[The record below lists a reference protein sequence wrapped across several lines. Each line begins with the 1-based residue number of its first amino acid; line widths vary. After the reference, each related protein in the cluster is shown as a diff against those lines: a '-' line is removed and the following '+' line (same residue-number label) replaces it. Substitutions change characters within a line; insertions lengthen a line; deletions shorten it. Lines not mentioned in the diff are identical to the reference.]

1 VAFKIHIMKIKNRTK
16 QKLLEVFGI
25 IATLLFLNSGI
36 QAQPLTYQLYPYTYD
51 SLPELASP
59 YTRQDSVEI
68 MMVITKDNKYA
79 VVPVTM
85 ENGKPLLYS
94 YKVGT
99 FMGKDQQLF
108 INAGDFPHLAKTG
121 LHSEVELD
129 KKEMITGI
137 PIDIINC
144 TGQPNAY
151 SFSGFLANDED
162 IISVLK
168 GDNQLVKTMSLTH
181 PQLAKPLFHIWN
193 LILKETELGNWGRF
207 YDNIRYIYYNENLL
221 NFNAS
226 GSKGWQ
232 ISIFHDEV
240 QGRYNIHIDRK
251 FTAVEENYIKEK
263 YSHLNKDEMADLK
276 YKLTNLDF
284 SEMLPFYVMRY
295 GFYEGHTQYRCD
307 PIAIAFIFGLKSLE
321 EIDNA
326 FEGNLYNTLTKYY
339 VSI

>member
-1 VAFKIHIMKIKNRTK
+1 MRIEKRTK

-25 IATLLFLNSGI
+25 ISTLLFLNSGI
-36 QAQPLTYQLYPYTYD
+36 QSQPSTYQLYPYTYD
-51 SLPELASP
+51 SLPELDSP
-59 YTRQDSVEI
+59 YTMQDSVEI
-68 MMVITKDNKYA
+68 VLAITKDNQYA

-85 ENGKPLLYS
+85 ENGEPLLYS

-99 FMGKDQQLF
+99 FMGKDQQMHVDG
-108 INAGDFPHLAKTG
+108 GDFPDLAKTG
-121 LHSEVELD
+121 LHSEDQLNT
-129 KKEMITGI
+129 KEMITGI
-137 PIDIINC
+137 PIDVINC

-151 SFSGFLANDED
+151 SRTGFMAEDEN
-162 IISVLK
+162 IISVLI
-168 GDNQLVKTMSLTH
+168 GDNQLVKAIGLTH
-181 PQLAKPLFHIWN
+181 PQLAKPLFHVWN
-193 LILKETELGNWGRF
+193 LILKETELANWSRF
-207 YDNIRYIYYNENLL
+207 YDNIKNIYYNGKLL

-251 FTAVEENYIKEK
+251 LTPLEEKYIKEK
-263 YSHLNKDEMADLK
+263 YAHLNKDEMADLK
-276 YKLTNLDF
+276 YKLTHLDF

-326 FEGNLYNTLTKYY
+326 VKGNLYNILTNHY
-339 VSI
+339 VSIKE